1 MTDTVVVEGQVKYRD
16 GKKWKSRWV
25 ALRKPSP
32 VADCL
37 QLLAYKDRADKT
49 KGHRE
54 RSSVTLE
61 DICGL
66 EPIASYEGMP
76 YTLAILCLSQPVML
90 GFESRDA
97 LLAWDARVRYS
108 LGEVHTSSA
117 CVRSSQIS
125 VRCRAVFE
133 WRNGCIPGG
142 ACVCPA
148 PVCLQ
153 QLFTSATTC
162 WDSHSR
168 DLPPVPSPWKLSD
181 LRGPAVHQAGER
193 PVPRALHLC
202 NNLLGLP
209 FLPRHRGGNGSSR
222 TCAVTGPSPTRSCGG
237 AGGTRC
243 GYWAGVFFL
252 SCAEGEQISFLFDC
266 IVRGISPTRGPF
278 GLRPALPDP
287 SADPAHAEERLNLEA
302 QELEKRL
309 SLLSHCS
316 RQSSSASTCSYGTS
330 VAGDDRSISSSSS
343 EASQSDTS
351 IGSRLTMPQGKPPRS
366 RQLQEI
372 GRQGSSDSG
381 IATGSH
387 SSYTG
392 SFSSYAGSIETCQ
405 GRSLG
410 PCSACRRATPQT
422 TPPAPARPP
431 RVPGPNTWPPPP
443 SNTSDTPR
451 TLLLGPAPKDQASSV
466 APPPGARGETGG
478 QGPQTKSG
486 PGIPPFKRASDP
498 QARAQLRIARPARWH
513 PLLTRGIPRDRPQ
526 ASLPSPRPQGPRSL
540 FVPCPICGGFK
551 GTVPTH
557 SGVLGMPA
565 IPGGEE
571 EEQRCRCGPG
581 RGAEDLR
588 NAEDVVHG
596 DPSAANRLH
605 GNGPREMS
613 RRTNGREPLRRNLL
627 QGQQNPLGLFLG
639 FYGQPR
645 TTGSHGRKR
654 GGWSVYETMTTAFRC
669 GLRAGPPSSRR
680 SWGAPA
686 GVEDR
691 GVYSQ
696 GNESRGGANWR
707 ALSETKTAPLPT
719 AVLRDVPNSVSPP
732 PGPGKDP
739 LPHRGDG
746 STPPKTGTERC
757 GSPPDPGRVCQEVS
771 GRSATE
777 DDRKPKRKEDGGK
790 SGVAYEIMEGFGG
803 ERPQRGEGR
812 SLELTGGRGQ
822 QRVPYEAE
830 GGAPASCTG
839 TSKVHR
845 QTSATDPKGSYEPMA
860 FTADPPRRFEP
871 CAGEYGGVFTFP
883 PEASPAGGAAD
894 RTRGDGVIYV
904 NIPISPTSKKQL
916 HYMELEL
923 QEPGSGVRGGGS
935 TKYAQIDIAATET
948 AHRVGTQHAQ
958 GREDRLQELEQ
969 KRKGAQQ

>member
-108 LGEVHTSSA
+108 LGEVH
-117 CVRSSQIS
+117 RFS
-125 VRCRAVFE
+125 VGVQ
-133 WRNGCIPGG
+133 PG
-142 ACVCPA
+142 
-148 PVCLQ
+148 
-153 QLFTSATTC
+153 T
-162 WDSHSR
+162 
-168 DLPPVPSPWKLSD
+168 KLES
-181 LRGPAVHQAGER
+181 GPA
-193 PVPRALHLC
+193 ALHLC
-202 NNLLGLP
+202 NNLLGLARD
-209 FLPRHRGGNGSSR
+209 LPPAIVGQWKLSDLRRYGAVPNGF
-222 TCAVTGPSPTRSCGG
+222 VFE
-237 AGGTRC
+237 GGTRC

-316 RQSSSASTCSYGTS
+316 RQSSTAASTCSYGTS

-351 IGSRLTMPQGKPPRS
+351 IGSRLTMWAEPVMSPAPAESLGPPAAKGALHGEEKLCGAVVGGARPQGKPPRS

-392 SFSSYAGSIETCQ
+392 SFSSYAGSIDTCQ
-405 GRSLG
+405 GEEFGSLLSLPPSHAPDHAPCTCPLAEG
-410 PCSACRRATPQT
+410 PGSEYL
-422 TPPAPARPP
+422 APAALRHLY
-431 RVPGPNTWPPPP
+431 
-443 SNTSDTPR
+443 DTPR
-451 TLLLGPAPKDQASSV
+451 TLLLGPAPKDQAS
-466 APPPGARGETGG
+466 
-478 QGPQTKSG
+478 
-486 PGIPPFKRASDP
+486 
-498 QARAQLRIARPARWH
+498 
-513 PLLTRGIPRDRPQ
+513 
-526 ASLPSPRPQGPRSL
+526 LPSPRPPGAEVTGGGDGGGASTDPIPKSPDPQGPGPAPDSRTGSVAPSADPCGISRSL
-540 FVPCPICGGFK
+540 FAPCPICGGFK

-557 SGVLGMPA
+557 AGVLGMPA

-571 EEQRCRCGPG
+571 EEQQCRCGPG
-581 RGAEDLR
+581 SGAEDLR
-588 NAEDVVHG
+588 NAEDIVHG
-596 DPSAANRLH
+596 DPSAAANRLH

-613 RRTNGREPLRRNLL
+613 RRTNGREPLQRNLL

-680 SWGAPA
+680 SWGTPA
-686 GVEDR
+686 GLEDR
-691 GVYSQ
+691 GVSPQ

-707 ALSETKTAPLPT
+707 ALSETKTVALPT

-732 PGPGKDP
+732 PGNGP

-803 ERPQRGEGR
+803 EKTPETEERGR
-812 SLELTGGRGQ
+812 SLELTGSRGQ

-830 GGAPASCTG
+830 GATPAGCTG

-923 QEPGSGVRGGGS
+923 QEPGSGVRGNTVQLRRHRGGS